1 MPSKPMEGIRVLE
14 VAQFTFVP
22 AAGAV
27 LADWGADVIKV
38 EHPETGDAQRGL
50 VKVLGLDTVVKGS
63 SFVPI
68 MEGPNRGKRSIGLA
82 LDKPEAMSVLHE
94 LVRASDVFLTNFLPR
109 ARAKLGIDVADIQA
123 VNPDIIYVLG
133 TGFGYSGPEADKGG
147 YDSTAYWA
155 RGGSG
160 DAVTPP
166 GSDAFIGMPT
176 GAYGDSIGGMTI
188 AGGVAA
194 ALFARGQTGQPSV
207 VDVSLLGVGAWAT
220 QFKTNLSLMA
230 GGPLP
235 KVVAP
240 KHGSASNPLAAAYRT
255 ADDRWLMLTMLQPG
269 RYWPEFCR
277 AVGREELA
285 TDERFDSAEKIM
297 ANALEASDI
306 VARHHRR
313 TDERRLGA
321 GLYRN
326 GGSVVRCPER
336 LGSGQRSDA
345 AGARPDLRGHG
356 CGGCAASIGGEPGA
370 VRPDSAAAHPGAT
383 VRRAHRRHPARTG
396 PLRRRDHR
404 TQDRWSGQLAGE
416 AAIGRDPSARI
427 SQTFS
432 IRVAC

>member
-1 MPSKPMEGIRVLE
+1 MPPKPMEGIRVLE

-38 EHPETGDAQRGL
+38 EHAETGDAQRGL

-82 LDKPEAMSVLHE
+82 LDKPEADVGAARVGQGQRRVPDE
-94 LVRASDVFLTNFLPR
+94 LLATGAGETRHRRRRHSGGEPATSSTCG
-109 ARAKLGIDVADIQA
+109 AADLATPGQK
-123 VNPDIIYVLG
+123 
-133 TGFGYSGPEADKGG
+133 ADKGG
-147 YDSTAYWA
+147 YDSTAFWA

-188 AGGVAA
+188 AGGIAA

-220 QFKTNLSLMA
+220 QFNDEPLA
-230 GGPLP
+230 DGGRT
-235 KVVAP
+235 AAES
-240 KHGSASNPLAAAYRT
+240 GRAQAWFASNPLAAAYRT

-297 ANALEASDI
+297 ANA
-306 VARHHRR
+306 
-313 TDERRLGA
+313 A
-321 GLYRN
+321 G
-326 GGSVVRCPER
+326 
-336 LGSGQRSDA
+336 GQRVSSP
-345 AGARPDLRGHG
+345 R
-356 CGGCAASIGGEPGA
+356 S
-370 VRPDSAAAHPGAT
+370 S
-383 VRRAHRRHPARTG
+383 PARTKDDWVQAFTG
-396 PLRRRDHR
+396 ME
-404 TQDRWSGQLAGE
+404 GQWAVVQNDWEVGKDPT
-416 AAIGRDPSARI
+416 AARPTARSAR
-427 SQTFS
+427 SPT
-432 IRVAC
+432 RRA